1 MVDGSKGASG
11 MGVAA
16 REGKHARGRRFG
28 GGGGGDGGRH
38 TSATPPRQD
47 VVELGGVIGHSRREG
62 APGL

>member
-1 MVDGSKGASG
+1 

-16 REGKHARGRRFG
+16 REGKHARSRRFG